1 MTRLLWLFALGVAGC
16 AGPLVEVHPG
26 ASKGEL
32 SLAFCG
38 STAASGAGVLRA
50 LDGPPSE
57 MEGRGTNDPGEIT
70 VCMTLDNHGA
80 RPVKVDR
87 SHVTLKSP
95 RERQPWVPDGDDEV
109 FVIPPG
115 TTRTFHVKFASSPL
129 LSGEDVTIVL
139 DSVVTTDGHSAHVP
153 SLALRKR

>member
-1 MTRLLWLFALGVAGC
+1 MRPLSFALALCVAGC
-16 AGPLVEVHPG
+16 GGPFIEVHPG

-38 STAASGAGVLRA
+38 STTASSAGVLRA

-57 MEGRGTNDPGEIT
+57 MEGRGVNSPGEIT
-70 VCMTLDNHGA
+70 VCMSLDNRGA
-80 RPVKVDR
+80 QPVKVDR
-87 SHVTLKSP
+87 SHIALKSP
-95 RERQPWVPDGDDEV
+95 RERQPWVPDGDDEL

-115 TTRTFHVKFASSPL
+115 TARTFHVKFASSPL
-129 LSGEDVTIVL
+129 LSGEDVAILL
-139 DSVVTTDGHSAHVP
+139 DSAVTSNGHTTPVP